1 MLKIRL
7 KRYGR
12 KKKAVYRIIVIDS
25 KNKRDGKALEEVG
38 FYDPFTKKTKI
49 NIERINN
56 RITQGAQFTDTV
68 EDIVNKL
75 RLRKTNPDQ

>member
-12 KKKAVYRIIVIDS
+12 KKEAVYRIIVIDS
-25 KNKRDGKALEEVG
+25 KKRRDGKALEEIG
-38 FYDPFTKKTKI
+38 FYNPFTKETKI
-49 NIERINN
+49 NIDRINN

-68 EDIVNKL
+68 KNIVNKL
-75 RLRKTNPDQ
+75 RKINKKG

>member
-12 KKKAVYRIIVIDS
+12 KKKAVYRVIVIDS
-25 KNKRDGKALEEVG
+25 KKKRDGKALEEVG
-38 FYDPFTKKTKI
+38 FYNPFTKETKI

-56 RITQGAQFTDTV
+56 RIIQGAQFTDTV
-68 EDIVNKL
+68 KNIVNKL
-75 RLRKTNPDQ
+75 RRNNLDQ

>member
-25 KNKRDGKALEEVG
+25 KKRRDGKALEEVG
-38 FYDPFTKKTKI
+38 FYNPFTKETNI
-49 NIERINN
+49 NIERIKH
-56 RITQGAQFTDTV
+56 RINQGAQFTNTV
-68 EDIVNKL
+68 NNILK
-75 RLRKTNPDQ
+75 KIQTTNQD

>member
-25 KNKRDGKALEEVG
+25 KKKRDGKALEEVG
-38 FYDPFTKKTKI
+38 FYNPFTKETKI
-49 NIERINN
+49 NIERISN
-56 RITQGAQFTDTV
+56 RIIQGAQFTDTV
-68 EDIVNKL
+68 KNIVSKL
-75 RLRKTNPDQ
+75 GKNNPDQ